1 MAGGTGG
8 GQDAPIVGINV
19 TPMVDVVL
27 VLLIIFIVTAK
38 IIVTPAVEMDLPE
51 ASTASEVQ
59 VVLSV
64 ILPQRGP
71 TLVNG
76 EPIADDAELA
86 RRAAEIKR
94 QSPQVRGVIHADG
107 EVAHRRVVAV
117 IDALRRGGVARVAF
131 ASLSPETGPQ
141 GQEPAP

>member
-1 MAGGTGG
+1 MAGGASGG
-8 GQDAPIVGINV
+8 DEAPIVGINI
-19 TPMVDVVL
+19 TPMVDIVL

-51 ASTASEVQ
+51 ASTAAEVQ

-76 EPIADDAELA
+76 EPIEDDGELA
-86 RRAAEIKR
+86 RRAAAIKQ
-94 QSPQVRGVIHADG
+94 QSPQVRAVIHADG
-107 EVAHRRVVAV
+107 EVAHRRVIAA

-131 ASLSPETGPQ
+131 ASLSPVTCPI
-141 GQEPAP
+141 GQEAAP

>member
-1 MAGGTGG
+1 MAGGASGG
-8 GQDAPIVGINV
+8 DEAPIVGINI
-19 TPMVDVVL
+19 TPMVDIVL

-51 ASTASEVQ
+51 ASTANEVQ

-64 ILPQRGP
+64 ILPQRGA

-76 EPIADDAELA
+76 EPIEGDVELA
-86 RRAAEIKR
+86 RRAAAIKQ
-94 QSPQVRGVIHADG
+94 QSPQVRAVIHADG
-107 EVAHRRVVAV
+107 EVAHRRVIAAV
-117 IDALRRGGVARVAF
+117 DALRRGGVARVAF
-131 ASLSPETGPQ
+131 ASLAPETGPP